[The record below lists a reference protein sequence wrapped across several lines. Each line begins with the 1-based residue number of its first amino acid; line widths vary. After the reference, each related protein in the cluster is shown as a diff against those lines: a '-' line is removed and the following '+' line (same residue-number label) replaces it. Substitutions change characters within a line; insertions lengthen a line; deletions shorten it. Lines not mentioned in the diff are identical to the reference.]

1 MKKVFL
7 ALVIIM
13 ATTVT
18 SCKQIE
24 ATETTTADSTAVQVD
39 SVKVDTTAADTTV
52 EVPIKV
58 K

>member
-24 ATETTTADSTAVQVD
+24 ATETTTADSVQVDTVKIDTTAVD
-39 SVKVDTTAADTTV
+39 SVKADTL
-52 EVPIKV
+52 K